1 MRGCWA
7 LWLVPLLVAQA
18 GGAAAQ
24 VSGAVSGATALVG
37 EVVECTSKKN
47 KTVRITNRQ
56 SAQAEVYINFSDIS
70 QLKPSDLPF
79 CRVTGPL
86 NCQFTLA
93 ANSSQDIPNKS
104 SI

>member
-37 EVVECTSKKN
+37 EVVECTSKK
-47 KTVRITNRQ
+47 TRPYGVRH
-56 SAQAEVYINFSDIS
+56 
-70 QLKPSDLPF
+70 
-79 CRVTGPL
+79 G
-86 NCQFTLA
+86 
-93 ANSSQDIPNKS
+93 
-104 SI
+104 

>member
-56 SAQAEVYINFSDIS
+56 SAQAEVYIN
-70 QLKPSDLPF
+70 
-79 CRVTGPL
+79 
-86 NCQFTLA
+86 CQFFGFKPP
-93 ANSSQDIPNKS
+93 SSDGKRL
-104 SI
+104 